1 MRCSLPASS
10 LLSNTSPLFIFPQ
23 DRYSIY
29 IYRLCTIRQELIYT
43 ANDSLLKRTPS
54 NKSPLTMEN
63 PSTTTTTTDEAFQYS
78 PALLGPRLIRLIK
91 LSPAW
96 NKSAPLRISLKT
108 VCVDNFTSYECLSY
122 TWDGQMPDR
131 LISCGRKL
139 MPITANAE
147 AAMRRF
153 RRKHCPRWLWID
165 AICINQACIEEKNAQ
180 VSMMADIYR
189 NARTVLVWLGA
200 GTGDSEKAIAYCRRA
215 VCIPL
220 KHTRGLELPIS
231 LERSRWEG
239 LMKQFYPRPNVK
251 WMLEEGKVTKA
262 FP

>member
-1 MRCSLPASS
+1 MIACLRERPARSS
-10 LLSNTSPLFIFPQ
+10 
-23 DRYSIY
+23 
-29 IYRLCTIRQELIYT
+29 
-43 ANDSLLKRTPS
+43 
-54 NKSPLTMEN
+54 KSTLTMEG
-63 PSTTTTTTDEAFQYS
+63 PSTTTTDEAFQYS
-78 PALLGPRLIRLIK
+78 PALLGPRFIRLIK

-96 NKSAPLRISLKT
+96 NKSAPLRISNKI
-108 VCVDNFTSYECLSY
+108 VCIDNFTGYECLSY

-131 LISCGRKL
+131 PISCDRKRML
-139 MPITANAE
+139 VTANAE
-147 AAMRRF
+147 AAMRRL
-153 RRKHCPRWLWID
+153 RQKHRPRWLWID
-165 AICINQACIEEKNAQ
+165 AICINQACVEEKNVQ

-251 WMLEEGKVTKA
+251 WMLKEGKVTKA

>member
-1 MRCSLPASS
+1 
-10 LLSNTSPLFIFPQ
+10 
-23 DRYSIY
+23 
-29 IYRLCTIRQELIYT
+29 
-43 ANDSLLKRTPS
+43 
-54 NKSPLTMEN
+54 MEN